1 MYGIGGNQAGTARRG
16 APNLLVSTRA
26 PRKVSIIMSTQ
37 VSVFA
42 LKQQLEQLFP
52 GKWFSAE
59 KRHKALL
66 TGVPEVDARLVN
78 GLLRRRIT
86 EWAGSISSGKT
97 TLLRKAVANWCSSG
111 LHVAYVDPSG
121 RLSAEDWAFVGEG
134 NFSSPST
141 PSLVAPKGK
150 FWVVRNLSEN
160 PELNSMWAAEQLL
173 LSQVFDVVIFDSE
186 NLRITSRLYAR
197 LKRALDRSKAALIV
211 LRDEKR
217 GSNSSFSW
225 GFHTQLNFSWDL
237 PIDSLDGLSGCAA
250 FMPAI
255 KGNVLRDGLSQAIE
269 VRGKS
274 NVSNS
279 LFTHSPIP
287 DRRAAKV

>member
-1 MYGIGGNQAGTARRG
+1 
-16 APNLLVSTRA
+16 
-26 PRKVSIIMSTQ
+26 MSNQ

-121 RLSAEDWAFVGEG
+121 RLIADDWAFVADG
-134 NFSSPST
+134 NFAAASA
-141 PSLVAPKGK
+141 PSLVTAKGK
-150 FWVVRNLSEN
+150 FWVVRNLNEN
-160 PELNSMWAAEQLL
+160 GSAELNSMWAAEQLL

-186 NLRITSRLYAR
+186 NLRITSRMHAR
-197 LKRALDRSKAALIV
+197 LKRALDRSKSALIV

-217 GSNSSFSW
+217 GNNASFGW
-225 GFHTQLNFSWDL
+225 GFHTQLNFSWNL
-237 PIDSLDGLSGCAA
+237 PIDSQQGLVGCAA

-255 KGNVLRDGLSQAIE
+255 TGNILRDGLSQAVE

-274 NVSNS
+274 YVTNS

-287 DRRAAKV
+287 DRRTAKV

>member
-1 MYGIGGNQAGTARRG
+1 MG
-16 APNLLVSTRA
+16 S
-26 PRKVSIIMSTQ
+26 Q

-66 TGVPEVDARLVN
+66 TGVAEVDAKLVN

-111 LHVAYVDPSG
+111 LHVAYIDPSG
-121 RLSAEDWAFVGEG
+121 RLSAEDWAFVGDG
-134 NFSSPST
+134 NFAST
-141 PSLVAPKGK
+141 SAPSLVTSKGK
-150 FWVVRNLSEN
+150 FWVVRNLNVN

-186 NLRITSRLYAR
+186 NLRITSRMHAR
-197 LKRALDRSKAALIV
+197 LKRALDRSKSALIV
-211 LRDEKR
+211 LRDNNR
-217 GSNSSFSW
+217 VSNSALSW

-237 PIDSLDGLSGCAA
+237 PIDLQEGLFGCAA
-250 FMPAI
+250 FIPAI

>member
-1 MYGIGGNQAGTARRG
+1 
-16 APNLLVSTRA
+16 
-26 PRKVSIIMSTQ
+26 MSTQ
-37 VSVFA
+37 VNVSA

-59 KRHKALL
+59 RRHKALL
-66 TGVPEVDARLVN
+66 TGVPEIDSRIVN

-97 TLLRKAVANWCSSG
+97 TLLRKAVASWCSSG

-121 RLSAEDWAFVGEG
+121 RLSADDWAFVGDG
-134 NFSSPST
+134 NFASVST
-141 PSLVAPKGK
+141 PSLVAPRGK
-150 FWVVRNLSEN
+150 FWVVRNLTINS
-160 PELNSMWAAEQLL
+160 ELNSMWAVEQLL

-186 NLRITSRLYAR
+186 NLHISSRLYAR
-197 LKRALDRSKAALIV
+197 MKRALDRSKAALIV
-211 LRDEKR
+211 LRDDMR
-217 GSNSSFSW
+217 QSNSNFSW
-225 GFHTQLNFSWDL
+225 GFHTQLNFSWDQ
-237 PIDSLDGLSGCAA
+237 PIDSQQGIAGCAA

-255 KGNVLRDGLSQAIE
+255 KGSVLRDGLSQAIE

>member
-1 MYGIGGNQAGTARRG
+1 
-16 APNLLVSTRA
+16 
-26 PRKVSIIMSTQ
+26 MSTQ
-37 VSVFA
+37 VSVLA

-66 TGVPEVDARLVN
+66 TGVPEIDARLVN

-121 RLSAEDWAFVGEG
+121 RLAADDWAFVDVG
-134 NFSSPST
+134 NFASAST

-150 FWVVRNLSEN
+150 FWVVRNLVETGS
-160 PELNSMWAAEQLL
+160 PELNSMWATEQLL

-197 LKRALDRSKAALIV
+197 LKRALDRSKCSLIV
-211 LRDEKR
+211 LRDDKR
-217 GSNSSFSW
+217 GHHSSFSW
-225 GFHTQLNFSWDL
+225 GFHTQLNFSWDQ
-237 PIDSLDGLSGCAA
+237 PIDSQDGLSGCAA

-255 KGNVLRDGLSQAIE
+255 RGNVLRDGLSQAIE

-274 NVSNS
+274 YVSNS

-287 DRRAAKV
+287 DRRTSKV

>member
-1 MYGIGGNQAGTARRG
+1 MG
-16 APNLLVSTRA
+16 S
-26 PRKVSIIMSTQ
+26 Q

-59 KRHKALL
+59 KRNKALL
-66 TGVPEVDARLVN
+66 TGVAEVDAKLVN
-78 GLLRRRIT
+78 GLLRRRVT

-97 TLLRKAVANWCSSG
+97 TLLRRAVANWCSSG
-111 LHVAYVDPSG
+111 LHVAYIDPSG
-121 RLSAEDWAFVGEG
+121 RLSPDDWAFVGDG
-134 NFSSPST
+134 NFAST
-141 PSLVAPKGK
+141 SAPSLVASKGK
-150 FWVVRNLSEN
+150 FWVVRNLAVN
-160 PELNSMWAAEQLL
+160 PELSTLWAAEQLL

-186 NLRITSRLYAR
+186 NLRITSRMHAR
-197 LKRALDRSKAALIV
+197 LKRALDRSKSALIV
-211 LRDEKR
+211 LRDDNR
-217 GSNSSFSW
+217 MNNSSLSW

-237 PIDSLDGLSGCAA
+237 PIDSQDGLSGCAA

-287 DRRAAKV
+287 DRRTAKV